1 MPIRAGSYRHMIKVE
16 SATTTRD
23 KYGDTPETWALWPK
37 GSDGLRKASVTP
49 LGGGETSIGGA
60 LVFVGTFEVRTRYRS
75 GFTAGMRITYNSRVM
90 NISQVVNVGERNRE
104 IVLQCEEVAS

>member
-23 KYGDTPETWALWPK
+23 DYADTPEDWALWPK

-60 LVFVGTFEVRTRYRS
+60 LVFVGTFEIKTRYRS

-90 NISQVVNVGERNRE
+90 NISQVVNVDERNRE